1 MDSAFKCWVE
11 VGMVDVDLGQS
22 VVQAALATVL
32 SYFFDILF
40 VKHVEAVS
48 GSDGKQDA
56 QVKKIVLLEFVD

>member
-1 MDSAFKCWVE
+1 M
-11 VGMVDVDLGQS
+11 
-22 VVQAALATVL
+22 VQAALATVL

>member
-32 SYFFDILF
+32 RYFFDILF

-48 GSDGKQDA
+48 DSDGK
-56 QVKKIVLLEFVD
+56 